1 MTRLIP
7 LVRVASALS
16 GLMFLLITLGFFFQA
31 SWATHLWPWPDSR
44 LSYIFIASIT
54 AAVMAPLLWLA
65 AVPDWHAS
73 AGGGLNLAIA
83 FAGMSANLAL
93 LLLSGQRQ
101 LLLYLAGFVLITLG
115 YLAGSLWALLLP
127 LRDTRPMPRLVR
139 FSFAF
144 FAVVL
149 VLTALALIFKA
160 PTVFPWPLK
169 PETSVMFGWVFMGA
183 AVYFAYG
190 AFQRYW
196 HDARGQL
203 LGFLA
208 YDLVLIGPF
217 LADFASV
224 PPGHLLSLTI
234 YLVVLVY
241 SGALAIFY
249 LFVNPRM
256 RSWPIQSGQPAR
268 SAPPIKQDLVTS
280 DR

>member
-16 GLMFLLITLGFFFQA
+16 GLMFLVITLGFFFQA
-31 SWATHLWPWPDSR
+31 SWATRLWPWPDSR

-65 AVPDWHAS
+65 AVPDWRAS

-101 LLLYLAGFVLITLG
+101 LLLYLAGFVLITLA

-139 FSFAF
+139 FSFAL

-190 AFQRYW
+190 AFQRHW

-234 YLVVLVY
+234 YVVVLVY

-249 LFVNPRM
+249 LFVNPRT

-268 SAPPIKQDLVTS
+268 SVSPAKQGLVAGN
-280 DR
+280 R